1 MRGLLAAVIG
11 IVVIGI
17 SGAPAAAQGEN
28 SSPFNGVWALDRQAS
43 ELPRDIGFNPAWFPS
58 GDEKAQPAAGG
69 AATAGASR
77 RGTGG
82 GGGAALFSGR
92 QESYEDGQRTN
103 ALSSEARN
111 PATRLTVVDLSTTV
125 TIVDELGQFRVVH
138 PSGRE
143 ETVTVNGVA
152 IPATSRRDGDRLV
165 IAYRAAPDREV
176 RYTYSYSPGPPRLAI
191 EVQFLENGKGPKVR
205 RVYGPAPTP
214 EPIQNAVPTVPQA
227 SPAAG
232 VPPPLTPTSAP
243 LDQTPL
249 GELKGVK
256 TVGVVVEDLGAPAVA
271 CGLSRDALESAL
283 TKQLTD
289 GGFTV
294 PTRTDNDTYLY
305 VNIMT
310 ARANDSCVSRYDV
323 FLYTHA
329 PTTLPYRDRPVLVQV
344 QLMHRGGIGSSGTS
358 GHAAAVNRA
367 LQTFVDGVISQIRS
381 ANN

>member
-1 MRGLLAAVIG
+1 MRGVLGLVIG
-11 IVVIGI
+11 MVVVGM
-17 SGAPAAAQGEN
+17 SGVPAAAQGEN
-28 SSPFNGVWALDRQAS
+28 SSPFNGVWALDRQSS

-58 GDEKAQPAAGG
+58 GDDKAQAP
-69 AATAGASR
+69 
-77 RGTGG
+77 G
-82 GGGAALFSGR
+82 GGGAAAGGSRRGTAGGGGATLFSGR
-92 QESYEDGQRTN
+92 QESYEEGQRTN
-103 ALSSEARN
+103 ALSAEARN
-111 PATRLTVVDLSTTV
+111 PATRLTVIDLSSTV

-143 ETVTVNGVA
+143 ELVTVNGVA
-152 IPATSRRDGDRLV
+152 IPATSRREGDRLV

-227 SPAAG
+227 PSAAAAPAP
-232 VPPPLTPTSAP
+232 VTSAP
-243 LDQTPL
+243 LDQSPL

-256 TVGVVVEDLGAPAVA
+256 TVGVVVEDLGAPAAA
-271 CGLSRDALESAL
+271 CGLSRDAVESAL

-294 PTRTDNDTYLY
+294 PTRTDNDVYLY

-310 ARANDSCVSRYDV
+310 ARPSNDSCVSRYDV